1 MLNFEYCV
9 PTKVVFGRD
18 TESRCGELV
27 RECGGTHVLVIYGGG
42 SAVRSGLLDRCTD
55 SLKAAGIPYELLGGV
70 QPNPRLSK
78 VREGTDI
85 AKASGVDFLLGIGGG
100 SVIDTAKAVGYA
112 LANPEADVWDLFIGK
127 AKPHACAPVGAVLT
141 IAAAGSE
148 TSNSCVITNEDGWFK
163 KGLNT
168 EYSRPRFAIMN
179 PALTC
184 TLPPYQTASG
194 GVDIMMHTM
203 ERYFSNTEHTE
214 LLDRMSEGLLKTV
227 MANIKKALADPND
240 YDARAELMWAGSL
253 SHNNLMGVGKQQEW
267 ASHKIEHELGG
278 MFDVA
283 HGAGLAAVWGSWA
296 RYVMHVNVP
305 RFARFAVEVM
315 GCEMNYAHPEETALA
330 GISAFESFC
339 RSVGMPANLRELG
352 LGDITAEQMHEM
364 AEKCTGHDTL
374 VIGGLVRLYAADIEK
389 IYAAAKEA

>member
-1 MLNFEYCV
+1 MQNFEYCV

-27 RECGGTHVLVIYGGG
+27 RECGGTHALVVYGGG
-42 SAVRSGLLDRCTD
+42 SAVRSGLLGRCTD

-70 QPNPRLSK
+70 QPNPRLSR
-78 VREGTDI
+78 VREGIALAKETD
-85 AKASGVDFLLGIGGG
+85 ADFLLAVGGG
-100 SVIDTAKAVGYA
+100 SVIDTAKAIGYA
-112 LANPEADVWDLFIGK
+112 LANPEFDIWDLFMGK
-127 AKPHACAPVGAVLT
+127 AAAKACAPVGAVLT
-141 IAAAGSE
+141 ISAAGSE
-148 TSNSCVITNEDGWFK
+148 TSNSCVITNEDGWLK
-163 KGLNT
+163 KGVNY
-168 EYSRPRFAIMN
+168 ECSRPRFAIMN

-227 MANIKKALADPND
+227 MANTKKALAEPND

-253 SHNNLMGVGKQQEW
+253 SHNNLMGVGKVQDW
-267 ASHKIEHELGG
+267 ATHKIEHELGG

-296 RYVMHVNVP
+296 RYVMHANLP
-305 RFARFAVEVM
+305 RFTRFAVEVM
-315 GCEMNYAHPEETALA
+315 GCEMNYANPEETALA
-330 GISAFESFC
+330 GVAAFESFC
-339 RSVGMPANLRELG
+339 RSVGMPSNLHELG
-352 LGDITAEQMHEM
+352 LGDITGAQMHEM
-364 AEKCTGHDTL
+364 AVKCTQNDTL
-374 VIGGLVRLYAADIEK
+374 KIGGLVRLFAADIEK
-389 IYAAAKEA
+389 IYAAAK